1 MKMSSRNPYSFP
13 DFSLRRLLLQGAR
26 AARGSPPLGT
36 RLCGDVERG
45 TVKHDKSHAAG
56 TSSNSKV
63 RYYHKN
69 YLLTFT
75 LSLNLSILLGAY

>member
-1 MKMSSRNPYSFP
+1 MSSRNPYSFP

-45 TVKHDKSHAAG
+45 TVKHDKTHTAG
-56 TSSNSKV
+56 TSGNSKV
-63 RYYHKN
+63 SED
-69 YLLTFT
+69 F
-75 LSLNLSILLGAY
+75 